1 MIIVKKVRSWLINRR
16 TIDIAKKKKVT
27 LLVTSEGT
35 SEADETPTLT
45 QDIEILPEKMVPP
58 RRFERPTCGLG
69 NRRSIHLSYGGNPFL
84 ILHTHKS
91 VATNRL

>member
-69 NRRSIHLSYGGNPFL
+69 NRRSIHLSYGGTPV

-91 VATNRL
+91 VATNKL